1 MYEQLLTPVHYKV
14 NFPLPACHFVH
25 RTSNVVHLHM
35 SEEFEKHL
43 SIKEEF
49 EAVIPT
55 EDKLQIKEFLD
66 HQNITDVVE
75 LIYEFPEYESKIV
88 AGMSV
93 HRAASVFKI
102 LEFPTQKRVI
112 QTLPPN
118 AVATLLNELPADDRT
133 DFLEELPSN
142 AVREL
147 IKLLDPEERKIT
159 LSLLGY
165 PDNSI
170 GRLMTPDYVYVFPGN
185 TIEEV
190 FATIRK
196 YGKDS
201 ETINIIYVINE
212 KGELLDDIRIRDFIL
227 NPPDKKVSE
236 LMDDRV
242 IALNAYD
249 DQETASEVFKMNNR
263 VALPVVSKSNKLL
276 GIVTIDDI
284 LWVAGEE
291 FSEDMQKIGGTSA
304 LDEPYIEMPIFR
316 LFRKR
321 IIWLIIL
328 FFGELITIGAMQQ
341 FQDEIAKVVILA
353 TFIPLIISSGGNSGS
368 QASTL
373 IIQAMAL
380 GEVTITDWWRIMRRE
395 IFSGL
400 LLGLTLCLIGVSVI
414 SAWHLITP
422 DTFGQYYLRIAFTVG
437 LSLMGIVL
445 WGSLMGSMLPL
456 IMKRLGADPAAS
468 STPFVATLVDVTGL
482 IIYFSVAYLILGGV
496 LL

>member
-1 MYEQLLTPVHYKV
+1 MSLELEQPT
-14 NFPLPACHFVH
+14 
-25 RTSNVVHLHM
+25 LH
-35 SEEFEKHL
+35 EQ
-43 SIKEEF
+43 F
-49 EAVIPT
+49 EAVIQT
-55 EDKLQIKEFLD
+55 EDKLQIRDFLD
-66 HQNITDVVE
+66 HQNISDVAGLVE
-75 LIYEFPEYESKIV
+75 EYPDYESQIV
-88 AGMSV
+88 ANMSV

-102 LEFPTQKRVI
+102 LDLSTQKRI
-112 QTLPPN
+112 IHELP
-118 AVATLLNELPADDRT
+118 ASTTATLLNELPADDRT

-165 PDNSI
+165 PENSI
-170 GRLMTPDYVYVFPGN
+170 GRLMTPDYVYVYPDN

-196 YGKDS
+196 FGKDS
-201 ETINIIYVINE
+201 ETIEVIYVINN

-236 LMDDRV
+236 LMDNRV
-242 IALNAYD
+242 IALNAFD

-263 VALPVVSKSNKLL
+263 VALPVVSNSNKLL

-284 LWVAGEE
+284 LWVASEE
-291 FSEDMQKIGGTSA
+291 FSEDIQKIGGTSA
-304 LDEPYIEMPIFR
+304 LDEPYLDVP
-316 LFRKR
+316 LFKLYKKR

-328 FFGELITIGAMQQ
+328 FIGETLTIAAMSS
-341 FQDEIAKVVILA
+341 FQETLEQVLVLS

-368 QASTL
+368 QAATL

-380 GEVTITDWWRIMRRE
+380 GEITVSDWWRIARRE
-395 IFSGL
+395 VISGL
-400 LLGLTLCLIGVSVI
+400 VMGATLGIMGFMIVFGGYHFFDLFGEHYVRIGFAIGFAV
-414 SAWHLITP
+414 
-422 DTFGQYYLRIAFTVG
+422 VG
-437 LSLMGIVL
+437 VVM
-445 WGSLMGSMLPL
+445 WGTIMGSMLPL
-456 IMKRLGADPAAS
+456 LLKRLGADPATS

-482 IIYFSVAYLILGGV
+482 LIYFGTAFLMLKGV

>member
-1 MYEQLLTPVHYKV
+1 MPEELEEQL
-14 NFPLPACHFVH
+14 
-25 RTSNVVHLHM
+25 
-35 SEEFEKHL
+35 
-43 SIKEEF
+43 SIREQF
-49 EAVIPT
+49 EAIILT
-55 EDKLQIKEFLD
+55 EDKLHIRDFLND
-66 HQNITDVVE
+66 QNISDVADLV
-75 LIYEFPEYESKIV
+75 YEYPDYESQIV
-88 AGMSV
+88 ANMSV

-102 LEFPTQKRVI
+102 LEFPTQKRII

-118 AVATLLNELPADDRT
+118 TIASLLNELPADDRT

-165 PDNSI
+165 PENSI
-170 GRLMTPDYVYVFPGN
+170 GRLMTPDYVYVYPDN

-201 ETINIIYVINE
+201 ETINVIYVINE

-227 NPPDKKVSE
+227 NPPDRKVEE

-242 IALNAYD
+242 VALHAYD
-249 DQETASEVFKMNNR
+249 DQEMASEVFKMNNR
-263 VALPVVSKSNKLL
+263 VALPVVSNSNKLL
-276 GIVTIDDI
+276 GIVTIDDV
-284 LWVAGEE
+284 LWVAAEE
-291 FSEDMQKIGGTSA
+291 FGEDMQKMGGTAA
-304 LDEPYIEMPIFR
+304 LEEPYIEMPIAR
-316 LFRKR
+316 LYKKR

-328 FFGELITIGAMQQ
+328 FFGELITISAMQQ
-341 FQDEIAKVVILA
+341 FEDEIAKVVILA

-380 GEVTITDWWRIMRRE
+380 GEVTIRDWWRIMRRE

-400 LLGLTLCLIGVSVI
+400 LLGTTLCTIGISVI
-414 SAWHLITP
+414 FVWHLLSP
-422 DTFGQYYLRIAFTVG
+422 DTFGEHYLRIALTVG
-437 LSLMGIVL
+437 CSLIGIVM

-456 IMKRLGADPAAS
+456 LLKRLGADPAAS

-482 IIYFSVAYLILGGV
+482 LIYFSVAYLFLSGT